1 MKELRYVFFVLLQGD
16 HVDGDITELRLQ
28 STNFAELSRH
38 NNKCKAEESTLGI
51 HIGYTTDESSG
62 RSNGHS
68 APLEKKT
75 TTFAA
80 LPQTNITTTWKQQ
93 SSNHT
98 SSEPSP
104 NSGESSHDFM
114 WIFLV
119 LNWNYY

>member
-1 MKELRYVFFVLLQGD
+1 MKPSLFSLLQGD
-16 HVDGDITELRLQ
+16 SVDGDMSELRLQ

-38 NNKCKAEESTLGI
+38 NNKSRAEESTLGI
-51 HIGYTTDESSG
+51 HIGYTTEESTG
-62 RSNGHS
+62 RSNGHK
-68 APLEKKT
+68 APPPEKKT

-104 NSGESSHDFM
+104 NSGEFAK
-114 WIFLV
+114 
-119 LNWNYY
+119 